1 LRTKKTTIPAELVT
15 ISTTLRA
22 FPLVPC
28 TVCFGQRTIKLMPVC
43 GSKMALCEHIRRG
56 CHACKTHFNKYSWWA
71 RQNDSSRWFYFCNL
85 PPFTIPDFMFMGP
98 GAWETLSKPSG
109 MWEILLEAQTTLEMG
124 GAALRIWRRIKLV
137 KAIVLTLVV
146 SLIVGKP
153 LNVLHY
159 FILFNLWSERCRLHF
174 DGLNIMSLTTLK
186 QTSFLKVDM
195 ATWHSGRKHR
205 LRRDAC
211 KQTWMETEIKFWWWS
226 KGIFWHWLIPKINGP
241 WTISWRKTLTSC
253 SQIEV

>member
-1 LRTKKTTIPAELVT
+1 MPFGLKFPLKTALRTKKTTISAELVT

-43 GSKMALCEHIRRG
+43 GSKMALCEHICRG
-56 CHACKTHFNKYSWWA
+56 CHACKRHSWWA

-109 MWEILLEAQTTLEMG
+109 MWEILLEAQSTLEMG

-159 FILFNLWSERCRLHF
+159 FILFNLWSERCRLQRCRLHF
-174 DGLNIMSLTTLK
+174 DGLNIMSLRTLK

-195 ATWHSGRKHR
+195 AQTHICICGGGLWMKLHEKQWIWDWLR
-205 LRRDAC
+205 L
-211 KQTWMETEIKFWWWS
+211 EI
-226 KGIFWHWLIPKINGP
+226 
-241 WTISWRKTLTSC
+241 
-253 SQIEV
+253 